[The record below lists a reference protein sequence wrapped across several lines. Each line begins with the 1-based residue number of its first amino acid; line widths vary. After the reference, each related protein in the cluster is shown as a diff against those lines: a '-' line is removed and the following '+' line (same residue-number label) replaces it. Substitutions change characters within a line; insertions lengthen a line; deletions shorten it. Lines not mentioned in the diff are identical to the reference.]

1 MQNIYMDGSQFTE
14 YTQSVHKWRLYLK
27 IPDKKLLSEVIDLLY
42 EQQRNGFVYIN
53 KQTINVA
60 I

>member
-1 MQNIYMDGSQFTE
+1 MDGSQFTE

-27 IPDKKLLSEVIDLLY
+27 IPDKNLLSEVIDLLY